1 MEYKLYLVNINSE
14 SYEFPK
20 NPFRRAKRRIWF
32 KKKNSS
38 VFLPISELSVDNQ
51 RDVFHFSVHRV
62 NIHIKLTSHICILY
76 ILSN

>member
-1 MEYKLYLVNINSE
+1 MNFLKIPLEELREE
-14 SYEFPK
+14 SDL
-20 NPFRRAKRRIWF
+20 

-51 RDVFHFSVHRV
+51 HDVFHFSVHCV
-62 NIHIKLTSHICILY
+62 NIHIKLTTHICILY